1 MANVFVQIIA
11 STKVRIKI
19 TQFVL
24 KNIFLIPRHNV
35 ITHLYSFVSLNDSRV
50 YTLLIQRTMFMI
62 RVNFDPSKSHVLRV
76 FRPLGQLVLKNV
88 RYVVHLFAS
97 PAVYF

>member
-11 STKVRIKI
+11 SKKVRLKI
-19 TQFVL
+19 TQNLF
-24 KNIFLIPRHNV
+24 KKYFLIPRHV

-76 FRPLGQLVLKNV
+76 FRPLGQLV
-88 RYVVHLFAS
+88 
-97 PAVYF
+97 